1 MLKMGNWL
9 LNCKSHKESLKAYKS
24 EEVTLVPELNLDKN
38 NAFQRSYYD
47 NCDKCMFFKQGKY
60 LKKYEKIVEILI
72 YLEYNIF
79 KNFSLVQ
86 AYHLKTNVQN

>member
-1 MLKMGNWL
+1 VNTFKKSKITSIVEREKNINAMLKMGNWL

-47 NCDKCMFFKQGKY
+47 NCDKCMFFK
-60 LKKYEKIVEILI
+60 
-72 YLEYNIF
+72 
-79 KNFSLVQ
+79 
-86 AYHLKTNVQN
+86 